1 MKKNTVLWIAQGL
14 LAVMFLI
21 AGGSKLVMSAAQI
34 VEQGKSVGGIQPPI
48 AFIRFIGVCELL
60 GAIGVIVPW
69 LTGIRPGLT
78 PLAAGGLVIIMIG
91 ATVVNLTTTV
101 PAIAILTVI
110 LGLLAAFVAYG
121 RGFAQRKTATPNRVQ
136 RT

>member
-1 MKKNTVLWIAQGL
+1 MKKNTVLWIVQGL
-14 LAVMFLI
+14 LAVMFLF
-21 AGGSKLVMSAAQI
+21 AGGSKLVMSAAQMA
-34 VEQGKSVGGIQPPI
+34 EQGAGVGGIQPPL
-48 AFIRFIGVCELL
+48 AFIRFIGVCEVL
-60 GAIGVIVPW
+60 GAIGVVVPW

-78 PLAAGGLVIIMIG
+78 PLAAAGLVVIMIG

-101 PAIAILTVI
+101 PALAIFTAI

-121 RGFAQRKTATPNRVQ
+121 RSRNIQSPQRVPSTT